1 MNAYDEEDFNWND
14 DSKPFAKYTPEEF
27 YAVLCEHEIDYKE
40 REIPV
45 KLIFNEIN
53 IKVITLLKFLN
64 KTKGYDRIKTNR
76 ELEFIQAYNE
86 YCDFHNP
93 VEIFNYFK
101 EDDIKTLTMDI
112 SDWNNWKQIH
122 CISKK
127 KTYSFDKS
135 DTDKEIVTDE
145 YLEIKAE
152 FERCSECPIVDEL
165 NHLRDELVTYKNQ
178 LNELKARIEN
188 EKKSY
193 IEGNGLCTTVIKMRK
208 NGDSDKKIAKH
219 LESQYGISKAMIG
232 ALLYHVTDGIV
243 SSEAIRK
250 YGVRMC
256 DGEEC

>member
-1 MNAYDEEDFNWND
+1 MYKKENFYCKDTNEFFE
-14 DSKPFAKYTPEEF
+14 KYTPEEF
-27 YAVLCEHEIDYKE
+27 YAVLCEHEVNYED

-53 IKVITLLKFLN
+53 IKVRTLLKFLN
-64 KTKGYDRIKTNR
+64 KTKEYDRIKTNR

-86 YCDFHNP
+86 YCDCHTP

-101 EDDIKTLTMDI
+101 EDDIKTLTIDI

-127 KTYSFDKS
+127 KSYSFNENAIN
-135 DTDKEIVTDE
+135 KEIINDE

-152 FERCSECPIVDEL
+152 FERCSECHIIDEL
-165 NHLRDELVTYKNQ
+165 NHLRDEIVNYKKQ
-178 LNELKARIEN
+178 LNELKVRIEN
-188 EKKSY
+188 EKKLY

-208 NGDSDKKIAKH
+208 NGNSDQEIAKY
-219 LESQYGISKAMIG
+219 LESNYAISKAMIG
-232 ALLYHVTDGIV
+232 ALLYHTTDGIA

-256 DGEEC
+256 NGEKD